1 MALGPKRKRKKNEVN
16 SKRIKRLLSSTK
28 LPEKLRFLFEE
39 TETLDPEILEEVQA
53 ILKASFDPKSKYFR
67 PLK

>member
-28 LPEKLRFLFEE
+28 LPEKLWFLFEE

-53 ILKASFDPKSKYFR
+53 ILRHLLTQKVNILDP
-67 PLK
+67 

>member
-1 MALGPKRKRKKNEVN
+1 MALGPKRERKKNEVN

-28 LPEKLRFLFEE
+28 LPEKLWFLFEG
-39 TETLDPEILEEVQA
+39 TEALDSEILEEVQT

-67 PLK
+67 PLM